1 MQAKRLIPLFLILF
15 FCKNFVL
22 ISQTSPRRP
31 YTCEE
36 LKRLI
41 DQDRKTIQ
49 KRRIEINNC
58 VDKRKIIAKESQIN
72 ILQQRKREYQETYK
86 IMGCGSANNSSKYK
100 NTEAKKKEYTSKEIL
115 NKNEKLKSK
124 EAKINENNTAIRNKN
139 VSGQRLTAEESKQL
153 KSSNKDNESLRK
165 IENDAVA
172 KSNKLAAKKE
182 NNKVNNSQAA
192 AIREWKNELKKKG
205 SHQLEY
211 TLKNKILIN
220 QFDLLYDIPALDFY
234 RMVYLKPSKSW
245 NLLFIKNNY
254 FLLTS
259 KRYIFPEEDMF
270 KQKLFLELNS
280 SIVNYESNKRKL
292 FDDINAKR
300 TKNANKEDELNKLN
314 NKLNSLYERRKIEFP
329 RYDATEK
336 LIKLIDYSK
345 FKSNPDI
352 IRRIESLKKEVELK
366 LWLPYTKFTKD
377 MDRMSKNTNAI
388 R

>member
-1 MQAKRLIPLFLILF
+1 MQVKRLIPLFLILF
-15 FCKNFVL
+15 FCKSFVL

-86 IMGCGSANNSSKYK
+86 IMGCGFANNSSKYK
-100 NTEAKKKEYTSKEIL
+100 NTEAKKEYTSKEIL

-124 EAKINENNTAIRNKN
+124 EVKINENNTAIRNKN

-192 AIREWKNELKKKG
+192 AISEWKNELKKKG

-270 KQKLFLELNS
+270 KQKLFLKLNS
-280 SIVNYESNKRKL
+280 NIVNYESNKRKL
-292 FDDINAKR
+292 FDDINSKR
-300 TKNANKEDELNKLN
+300 TKNVNKEDELNKLN
-314 NKLNSLYERRKIEFP
+314 NELNKLYERRKKEFP

-336 LIKLIDYSK
+336 LIKLVDYCK
-345 FKSNPDI
+345 YKTNPDI
-352 IRRIESLKKEVELK
+352 IIRIQSLEKFVELE
-366 LWLPYTKFTKD
+366 LFVHYTKFTKE
-377 MDRMSKNTNAI
+377 MDRMAKNSNAI